1 MQYIYYYYT
10 LDFKSSGICV
20 YRKAKVAEEF
30 PLHCSVGFV
39 EKNCFITGT
48 NLLPE
53 ISLSIFSA
61 GLPFLGDVFTLI
73 TFFLDFY

>member
-1 MQYIYYYYT
+1 MV
-10 LDFKSSGICV
+10 CV
-20 YRKAKVAEEF
+20 CVCRKAKVTEEV
-30 PLHCSVGFV
+30 PLHCSVGFA
-39 EKNCFITGT
+39 EKNLFITGT
-48 NLLPE
+48 NILPE